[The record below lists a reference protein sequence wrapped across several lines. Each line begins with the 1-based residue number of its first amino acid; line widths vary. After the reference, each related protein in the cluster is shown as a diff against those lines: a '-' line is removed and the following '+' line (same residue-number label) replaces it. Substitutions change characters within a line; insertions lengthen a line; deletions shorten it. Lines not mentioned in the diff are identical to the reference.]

1 LREIETDV
9 AAKLLRDLNI
19 QNSELYAAYAAGR
32 LDDGF
37 VLLLET
43 QAALRPEFGAPLLA
57 SDMVGGAFMECEPEV
72 EMSAGALD
80 QALAAL
86 DNTLPPV
93 EAQAASGAGDRLNEL
108 IRLPQPLQ
116 DFAFDAAG
124 REGWKSKGRGL
135 SVMPLQIDGQ
145 TECELLRIE
154 PGCGAPRHTH
164 RGNEFTLVVAGG
176 FTDELGSYGP
186 GDVSVAGP
194 EETHQPIA
202 DAGEVCLAL
211 AVRDGGLQFTGMLGI
226 VQKLLGR

>member
-1 LREIETDV
+1 MNNKM
-9 AAKLLRDLNI
+9 AAQLLRDISI

-32 LDDGF
+32 LDAGF

-43 QAALRPEFGAPLLA
+43 QAALRPDLGGPLLVMDA
-57 SDMVGGAFMECEPEV
+57 MGGVFLESEGEAV
-72 EMSAGALD
+72 MSANALGA
-80 QALAAL
+80 ALAAL
-86 DNTLPPV
+86 EAGPAPV
-93 EAQAASGAGDRLNEL
+93 QRRAASQAGERLDEL

-116 DFAFDAAG
+116 DFAFEAAA
-124 REGWKSKGRGL
+124 REGWKSHGRGL
-135 SVMPLQIDGQ
+135 AVMPLHLDGQ

-176 FTDELGSYGP
+176 FTDEMGSYGP

-194 EETHQPIA
+194 EDIHQPVA
-202 DAGEVCLAL
+202 DPGEVCLAL

-226 VQKLLGR
+226 VQRLLGK